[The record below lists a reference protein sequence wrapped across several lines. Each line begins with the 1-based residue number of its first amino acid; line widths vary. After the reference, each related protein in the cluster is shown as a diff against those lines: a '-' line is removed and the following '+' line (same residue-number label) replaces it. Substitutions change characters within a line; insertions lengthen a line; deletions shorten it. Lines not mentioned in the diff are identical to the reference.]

1 MNRVYQMSKNKALNL
16 LQLAKEQVPFGIYA
30 IEKDKTLELRNDKC
44 KSITQLKDLKRQFKK
59 AGYRVYA
66 NGAD

>member
-1 MNRVYQMSKNKALNL
+1 MSKNKALNL

-30 IEKDKTLELRNDKC
+30 IEKGKTLELRNDKC

>member
-1 MNRVYQMSKNKALNL
+1 MSKNKALNL